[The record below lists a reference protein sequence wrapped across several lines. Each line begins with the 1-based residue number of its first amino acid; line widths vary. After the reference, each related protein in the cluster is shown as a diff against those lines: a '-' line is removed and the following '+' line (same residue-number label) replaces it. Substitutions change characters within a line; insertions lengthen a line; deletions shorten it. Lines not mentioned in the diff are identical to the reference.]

1 MDEETQLKIEAEMHQ
16 FICRLRE
23 KYDLDS
29 VVCLATKQST
39 GSDSYE
45 TTLPSAVTGN
55 LYASKFAARR
65 YSE

>member
-1 MDEETQLKIEAEMHQ
+1 MDDDTLARVQNEMHQ

>member
-55 LYASKFAARR
+55 LYASKYAARR
-65 YSE
+65 FSK

>member
-39 GSDSYE
+39 GYDSYE